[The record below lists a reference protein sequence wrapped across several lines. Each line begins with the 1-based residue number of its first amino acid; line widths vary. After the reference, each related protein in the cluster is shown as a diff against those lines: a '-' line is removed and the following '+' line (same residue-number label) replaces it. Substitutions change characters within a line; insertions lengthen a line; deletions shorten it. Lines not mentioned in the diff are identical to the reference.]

1 MLQRIIYA
9 MTALLISLNLQAQS
23 YEVPKDYV
31 LKVAED
37 YKRYE
42 SDIIQAANWLKAT
55 PLDEQ
60 EEKRQDVSSFV
71 MQWINGSPTVNV
83 EITPLILNFEKQN
96 PGMMVL
102 YMAFCAQFVLEHQY
116 STDRPAK
123 HLFALRNMVE
133 VYKAGKGVSIKKDKN
148 LESFIKY
155 DADGEALKW
164 ISKYLKIKD

>member
-60 EEKRQDVSSFV
+60 EEKRQ
-71 MQWINGSPTVNV
+71 NV
-83 EITPLILNFEKQN
+83 
-96 PGMMVL
+96 
-102 YMAFCAQFVLEHQY
+102 A
-116 STDRPAK
+116 
-123 HLFALRNMVE
+123 
-133 VYKAGKGVSIKKDKN
+133 
-148 LESFIKY
+148 
-155 DADGEALKW
+155 
-164 ISKYLKIKD
+164 